1 MDDSSAPNIQN
12 EYFNQVRREKT
23 RVAVTLNSGRRLTG
37 RIRSFDKFTVL
48 LESSQGEQII
58 FKHAIAIVGPST
70 AAPGTRARGGFSNRM
85 QVASKDTP
93 SQPTP
98 SSGPADD
105 DSKPATAGASPGG
118 GDAGETSSQA

>member
-70 AAPGTRARGGFSNRM
+70 APPGARARTGFSNRV
-85 QVASKDTP
+85 QVSSKHTP
-93 SQPTP
+93 PRPKP
-98 SSGPADD
+98 SRDAAGDE
-105 DSKPATAGASPGG
+105 SKPEAADSSAVDENT
-118 GDAGETSSQA
+118 GETSSQT

>member
-58 FKHAIAIVGPST
+58 FKHAIALVGPSM
-70 AAPGTRARGGFSNRM
+70 APPPERTRGNFSNRM
-85 QVASKDTP
+85 QVSSTRPPSTP
-93 SQPTP
+93 PP
-98 SSGPADD
+98 SGAPGSGE
-105 DSKPATAGASPGG
+105 SETTTEATN
-118 GDAGETSSQA
+118 DENAGETSSQT

>member
-70 AAPGTRARGGFSNRM
+70 APPGARARTGFSNRVQM
-85 QVASKDTP
+85 ASKRTP
-93 SQPTP
+93 PRPTP
-98 SSGPADD
+98 SMDVAGD
-105 DSKPATAGASPGG
+105 DSKPEVAGSSTDDENA
-118 GDAGETSSQA
+118 DETSSQT